1 MYIEWD
7 ICLITTAT
15 ENSTDTNTEY
25 WWPPPH
31 SLAAQ
36 DESSLASINLS
47 GIWPRLMATP
57 ALASSAPSL
66 LAHFCG
72 LMFTHVY
79 MLTYTATQIHTL
91 QSPLAATPDRW
102 ALMTH
107 AFVQS
112 PSANPCIPEW
122 PHTPSALSL
131 RGDLESLSFRAW
143 HGAEA
148 PLWQPGEG
156 LGRGFFLMAGYWG
169 SPACPCASLLLRAQA
184 DEPVVALPNKFLC
197 VWGSL
202 GDFSESLLQ
211 MIGMEVWLDGSRWR
225 KQNTIAA

>member
-66 LAHFCG
+66 LAHFSG

-122 PHTPSALSL
+122 PHTPSASQSE
-131 RGDLESLSFRAW
+131 RR
-143 HGAEA
+143 
-148 PLWQPGEG
+148 PGEPLLQSLAWG
-156 LGRGFFLMAGYWG
+156 WG
-169 SPACPCASLLLRAQA
+169 SPVAAWGGSGQGLLSPGRLLGLPCLPSCLSAPPCSGRWACSCFTKQIPLCLRVPGRFFWKSATN
-184 DEPVVALPNKFLC
+184 DWN
-197 VWGSL
+197 GSVT
-202 GDFSESLLQ
+202 G
-211 MIGMEVWLDGSRWR
+211 W
-225 KQNTIAA
+225 